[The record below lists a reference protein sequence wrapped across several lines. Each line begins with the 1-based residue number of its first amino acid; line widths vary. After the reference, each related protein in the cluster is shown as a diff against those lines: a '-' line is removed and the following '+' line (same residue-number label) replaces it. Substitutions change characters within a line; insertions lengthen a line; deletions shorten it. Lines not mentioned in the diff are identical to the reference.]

1 MLSWQLTSLWFS
13 FWLVAYEKAFKRKHY
28 AIVNE
33 VMASKHK
40 QRTYARNRAFSR
52 KGREK
57 IFESDGLYLLKLI
70 GYILLGSFWIKLGTP
85 VQIGGLSIGAF
96 PVGLAIGLVLV
107 WKFEQYQS
115 GIISLFA
122 PSGIVI

>member
-1 MLSWQLTSLWFS
+1 MT
-13 FWLVAYEKAFKRKHY
+13 
-28 AIVNE
+28 
-33 VMASKHK
+33 SKHK

-85 VQIGGLSIGAF
+85 VQIGGLSVGAF
-96 PVGLAIGLVLV
+96 PVGLAVGLVLV

-115 GIISLFA
+115 NRKIWYAVLVAVGIISLFA